1 MSNVRIGIAGA
12 TGYGGQEL
20 LRLAA
25 AHPQAE
31 PVVAMASAG
40 GDGSRELPGLRGL
53 WGGSIEA
60 FSLDRLVEAADA
72 VFPGAA
78 RYGERG
84 AGARAA
90 RPAERGSSTCR
101 ARFVSAMPRPA
112 GGGTRRR
119 PTSSRPPCTASR
131 SGTGRRLRTARFVAC
146 PGCYPTA
153 ALLALK
159 PLVAAGL
166 VPPGGGTSTSTRSP
180 GISGAGKKPS
190 ERTHFS
196 EVHGSVAAYGVF
208 AHRHAAEIEQE
219 LGREPSPS
227 CPTWYPSTAASW
239 RRSTPACGPG
249 TTADEVGQALEAAYA
264 GRPFVRLTRRSAARD
279 QARGAHELLRHRL
292 AGGRRAGGPR
302 RVPGQPG
309 EGRGGAGAAV
319 LQRGA
324 FGFDERAGLIP

>member
-1 MSNVRIGIAGA
+1 MSRVRIGVAGA

-72 VFPGAA
+72 VFLGLPDTASAELAPALLARGARVFDLSGAFRLRDAAA
-78 RYGERG
+78 RRRWYPKTPDVEPPAVYGL
-84 AGARAA
+84 
-90 RPAERGSSTCR
+90 AEWN
-101 ARFVSAMPRPA
+101 
-112 GGGTRRR
+112 
-119 PTSSRPPCTASR
+119 
-131 SGTGRRLRTARFVAC
+131 RTALAASRFVAC

-166 VPPGGGTSTSTRSP
+166 VPPEADVHIDAKSGV
-180 GISGAGKKPS
+180 SGAGKKPS

-219 LGREPSPS
+219 LGREVTFVPHLVPLDRGILE
-227 CPTWYPSTAASW
+227 TIYT
-239 RRSTPACGPG
+239 RVRPG

-264 GRPFVRLTRRSAARD
+264 GRPFVRLTADRLPEIKHV
-279 QARGAHELLRHRL
+279 AHTNFCDIGWRVD
-292 AGGRRAGGPR
+292 AG
-302 RVPGQPG
+302 RVVLVACLDNLGK
-309 EGRGGAGAAV
+309 GAAGQA
-319 LQRGA
+319 LQCFNVA
-324 FGFDERAGLIP
+324 YGFDERAGLIP